1 VVEVGTNNRLAE
13 VAQNWNLKNYVVE
26 NPCQQGEAP
35 RELLAST
42 VEAILGAVWL
52 DSYRDFEKVQKV
64 FKKLCS

>member
-1 VVEVGTNNRLAE
+1 MVELGTNKRLAE
-13 VAQNWNLKNYVVE
+13 VAQNRNLKKYVIG

-42 VEAILGAVWL
+42 VEAFLGAVWL
-52 DSYRDFEKVQKV
+52 DSYRDFGKVQKV

>member
-1 VVEVGTNNRLAE
+1 MVEVGTNKRLAE
-13 VAQNWNLKNYVVE
+13 VAQNWNLKNHVVE

-52 DSYRDFEKVQKV
+52 DSYRDSGEVQKV

>member
-1 VVEVGTNNRLAE
+1 VVEVGTNNWLAE

-52 DSYRDFEKVQKV
+52 DSYRDFGKVQKV